1 MTGDPNDIAATLAMR
16 EERRTAHH
24 WLVLWVSRGH
34 DSKSRAILPTER
46 CAEWAGASYTSVGL
60 LGLDGRLVWPSPE

>member
-1 MTGDPNDIAATLAMR
+1 MAGDPNDIAATLAMR

-24 WLVLWVSRGH
+24 RLVLGCLV
-34 DSKSRAILPTER
+34 DTSRAILPTEK
-46 CAEWAGASYTSVGL
+46 CAEWAGASCTSVGL